1 MAATH
6 TPPDIWLKAAHQAI
20 QNALAEDVGAGDHST
35 LAVIDTS
42 ATGKAQLLVK
52 QPGILA
58 GIEAARLVFGQVDK
72 NLRLKTYKKDGDPV
86 QSGDIAFVLSGPVRS
101 ILTAERLALNILQRM
116 SGIASQ
122 THKLMQLIADT
133 PTQLLD
139 TRKTTPNF
147 RVFEKWAVR
156 IGGGHNHRFGLYDMI
171 MLKDNHIDFAG
182 GITPAVKKVRKYLA
196 DRHLNL
202 RIEVETRTLDEVAE
216 ALAAGVEVIML
227 DNMSL
232 ADMRQAVTLIDHT
245 CQTEASGNITAEN
258 IRAVARTGVDYISMG
273 ALTYGYPSLDMSLKA
288 VF

>member
-1 MAATH
+1 MAATPL
-6 TPPDIWLKAAHQAI
+6 PPDIWLKAANQAI

-52 QPGILA
+52 EPGILA

-72 NLRLKTYKKDGDPV
+72 NLCLETYKKDGDPV

-101 ILTAERLALNILQRM
+101 ILMAERLALNIMQRM
-116 SGIASQ
+116 SGIATQ
-122 THKLMQLIADT
+122 THKLVQLIADT
-133 PTQLLD
+133 PAQLLD

-147 RVFEKWAVR
+147 RIFEKWAVR

-182 GITPAVKKVRKYLA
+182 GITPAVQKVRKYLA
-196 DRHLNL
+196 DHHLDL

-232 ADMRQAVTLIDHT
+232 ADMRQAVALIDHA

-288 VF
+288 VL

>member
-1 MAATH
+1 MAATPL
-6 TPPDIWLKAAHQAI
+6 PPDNWLKAAHEI
-20 QNALAEDVGAGDHST
+20 ISIALAEDIGTGDHST
-35 LAVIDTS
+35 LAVIDAA
-42 ATGKAQLLVK
+42 ATGKAQLLIK
-52 QPGILA
+52 EAGILA
-58 GIEAARLVFGQVDK
+58 GVEAARLVFRQVDK
-72 NLRLKTYKKDGDPV
+72 SLQLQAYKADGDPV
-86 QSGDIAFVLSGPVRS
+86 QAGDVAIVLSGPVRS
-101 ILTAERLALNILQRM
+101 ILMAERLALNIMQRM
-116 SGIASQ
+116 SGIATKTRQ
-122 THKLMQLIADT
+122 LVQLIADT
-133 PTQLLD
+133 PAQLLD

-156 IGGGHNHRFGLYDMI
+156 IGGGRNHRFGLYDMI

-182 GITPAVKKVRKYLA
+182 GITPAVQKVRKYLA

-232 ADMRQAVTLIDHT
+232 ADMRQAVALIDHA